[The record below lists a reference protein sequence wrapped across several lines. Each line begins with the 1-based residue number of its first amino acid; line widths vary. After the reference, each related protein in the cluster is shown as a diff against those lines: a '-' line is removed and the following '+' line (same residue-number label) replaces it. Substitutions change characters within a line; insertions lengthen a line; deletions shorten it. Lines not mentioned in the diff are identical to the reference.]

1 MKPIKS
7 LLVLAIVCVPAFAS
21 AQGYYGRRRAE
32 PVAGGF
38 HNRAG
43 RLAFGF
49 GIGLGGLSDSGSGI
63 TSCDNCDV
71 KPLTFEADVHIG
83 GMLTPQLALLF
94 EAQGNLQTVQ
104 RNGGFDS
111 DTTLSQGVGLFA
123 AQFWVLP
130 QFWIK
135 GGIGFSHL
143 QVDDGYFTTDF
154 GSGSALLAAAG
165 FEVFSA
171 RNFALDL
178 QGRLLWTSYN
188 SFDDNLTSATVGIGV
203 SWY

>member
-32 PVAGGF
+32 PEAGGF
-38 HNRAG
+38 HHRAG
-43 RLAFGF
+43 RLTFGF
-49 GIGLGGLSDSGSGI
+49 GVGIGGLHDGGSAI
-63 TSCDNCDV
+63 TECVNCDV
-71 KPLTFEADVHIG
+71 QPLTFEANAHIG
-83 GMLTPQLALLF
+83 GMINSQLALLF
-94 EAQGNLQTVQ
+94 EVQGNVQTVQ
-104 RNGGFDS
+104 RNGGFDD
-111 DTTLSQGVGLFA
+111 DTTLSQGAALFA

-130 QFWIK
+130 QLWIK
-135 GGIGFSHL
+135 GGLGFSRL
-143 QVDDGYFTTDF
+143 TVGDNTFTEDF

-165 FEVFSA
+165 VEVFSA
-171 RNFALDL
+171 RNFALEI

-188 SFDDNLTSATVGIGV
+188 SFDDNLTSGTVGLGV